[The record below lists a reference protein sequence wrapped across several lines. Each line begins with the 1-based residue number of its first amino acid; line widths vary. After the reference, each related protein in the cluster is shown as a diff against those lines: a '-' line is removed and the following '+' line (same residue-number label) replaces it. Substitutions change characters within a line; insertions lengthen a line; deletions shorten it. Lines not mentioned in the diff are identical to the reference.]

1 MKMIFILFSGVLV
14 EVLFVYFYME
24 LILFNLIKY
33 YFIVCGFF
41 ILYSKVIYWYFDLW
55 FVFFLWEILYFL
67 GYVVM
72 NKMGLKRRFCS

>member
-33 YFIVCGFF
+33 YFIVCSFF